1 MSQLFFLHTAAV
13 HVQTFD
19 ALLRELSPQTRAR
32 HVVREDLLETA
43 QSQGADA
50 PPVKQAVLEAI
61 QAMGAAPDCVVL
73 CTCSTIG
80 GAAERAGVEAGIQV
94 QRVDRAMADRAVA
107 AGPNIV
113 VAAVLESTLD
123 PTESLIR
130 ESASRSGIDCSL
142 TRLIIGDA
150 WPLFQRGEFDAYLQ
164 HIAGALRTVGNCD
177 VVVLAQASMAGAAEL
192 CADSDVPVLASPR
205 PGLEAAL
212 ASMAAQVDR
221 L

>member
-1 MSQLFFLHTAAV
+1 MTELLFLHTAAV

-32 HVVREDLLETA
+32 HLVREDLLEA
-43 QSQGADA
+43 ARSQGADA

-61 QAMGAAPDCVVL
+61 QAMDPARGRVVL

-80 GAAERAGVEAGIQV
+80 GAAERAGVESGVQV
-94 QRVDRAMADRAVA
+94 QRVDRAMAERAVA

-130 ESASRSGIDCSL
+130 ESASRSGMDCSL
-142 TRLIIGDA
+142 TRLLIGDA

-164 HIAGALRTVGNCD
+164 HIAGALRTVGDCD
-177 VVVLAQASMAGAAEL
+177 VIVLAQASMAGAADL
-192 CADSDVPVLASPR
+192 CADMDIPVLASPR
-205 PGLEAAL
+205 PGLKAAL
-212 ASMAAQVDR
+212 AAMNE
-221 L
+221 